1 MVSGFMSEALIFLGG
16 MAAGVLLTAALVT
29 VWPWVLFLK
38 RDE

>member
-1 MVSGFMSEALIFLGG
+1 MGLSEVVIFLGG
-16 MAAGVLLTAALVT
+16 LAAGVLLTAALVT